1 MKDVITTVRIPSK
14 LDEALTS
21 VAKAMNRSK
30 SYIIWHGIE
39 KYVQK
44 LQEDVDDYTAALEA
58 LQYDG
63 PIYTLEEVINKLGLE
78 NEMEDRT

>member
-1 MKDVITTVRIPSK
+1 MKDVITTIRIPSK
-14 LDEALTS
+14 LDNDLIS

-30 SYIIWHGIE
+30 SYIIRDGIE
-39 KYVQK
+39 KYVK
-44 LQEDVDDYTAALEA
+44 ELQEDVDDYTAALEA

-63 PIYTLEEVINKLGLE
+63 PIYTLEEIINKLGLE